1 MSKSK
6 NKHEYEIECKHYK
19 TLYKKKSEQLFY
31 MRRRLLKHDAI
42 NKRGA
47 KTMTQTILATGNRG
61 FIGQNVFFTL
71 CENSTYKVIGYDR
84 KEGYEL
90 CDKKQLQKIFAEFK
104 PSVVVHLASNVSM
117 EQDKCVEDVQAL
129 VNLLQM
135 CEQHKV
141 KKLIFTSSAAVYG
154 NHYPEII
161 PVNSYGLSKLQCE
174 QWCKFYVQRGMD
186 ITILRLAN
194 IYGSRG
200 NGVINKF
207 IENIKNQ
214 KPIIMYGDGH
224 QKRDSC

>member
-1 MSKSK
+1 
-6 NKHEYEIECKHYK
+6 
-19 TLYKKKSEQLFY
+19 
-31 MRRRLLKHDAI
+31 
-42 NKRGA
+42 
-47 KTMTQTILATGNRG
+47 MTQTILATGNRG

-141 KKLIFTSSAAVYG
+141 KKLIFTSSAA
-154 NHYPEII
+154 
-161 PVNSYGLSKLQCE
+161 
-174 QWCKFYVQRGMD
+174 
-186 ITILRLAN
+186 A
-194 IYGSRG
+194 
-200 NGVINKF
+200 
-207 IENIKNQ
+207 
-214 KPIIMYGDGH
+214 
-224 QKRDSC
+224 